1 MRRLAVCLGL
11 VLFALPAAAGD
22 KRYPEAKS
30 GGGELKY
37 VNGIPVAVLA
47 GSPEEIGK
55 QFGELVLKPA
65 KGPLVG
71 RVDSYM
77 AKVGWGDQFPGMV
90 KFAGRLFTMFPE
102 PNQKEMLTAAKTAD
116 VDVRLLSALNLIP
129 DLAKLGGCST
139 LIVEP
144 ARSSTAGPLFGRN
157 LDWPPHENLPEFTLV
172 VVYKPT
178 GKHAVAA
185 VTFPVILGVLSGMND
200 AGLCLTINEITA
212 SKDGS
217 KKQDPFGVPVMYL
230 YRKIL
235 EECTTLD
242 EAEKMLKAHK
252 RTTYFCLTACDAKGG
267 CVFEVTPD
275 NVVRRSGENAVCC
288 CTNHFRTDELSVT
301 KKCSRYPKLEAVQK
315 ADGKLGVGEVYKALD
330 TVKQGP
336 ATVQAMVFE
345 PATRSLHLSYGSDS
359 KSATEKP
366 LSKVELSDIFRRK

>member
-11 VLFALPAAAGD
+11 VLLVLPVAAGD
-22 KRYPEAKS
+22 RRYPEAKS
-30 GGGELKY
+30 GAGELRY

-55 QFGELVLKPA
+55 QYGELVLKPA

-77 AKVGWGDQFPGMV
+77 DKVGWGEQFPKM
-90 KFAGRLFTMFPE
+90 KRLAGYLFTAFPE
-102 PNQKEMLTAAKTAD
+102 NNQKEMLAAAQSAD

-139 LIVEP
+139 VVVEP
-144 ARSSTAGPLFGRN
+144 TRSSTGAPLFGRN

-172 VVYKPT
+172 TVFKPA
-178 GKHAVAA
+178 GKRAFAA
-185 VTFPVILGVLSGMND
+185 VTLPVLFGVLSGMND
-200 AGLCLTINEITA
+200 AGLCLTINEITET
-212 SKDGS
+212 KDGS
-217 KKQDPFGVPVMYL
+217 KRHDGNGVPVMFL

-235 EECTTLD
+235 EECSTVD

-252 RTTYFCLTACDAKGG
+252 RTTWFCLTACDKDGG

-275 NVVRRSGENAVCC
+275 NVVRRKGVNAVCC
-288 CTNHFRTDELSVT
+288 CTNHFRTDALSVT
-301 KKCSRYPKLEAVQK
+301 TKCSRYLKLEAVQK
-315 ADGKLGVGEVYKALD
+315 ADGKLGVAEVYKALG
-330 TVKQGP
+330 TVHQGP

-345 PATRSLHLSYGSDS
+345 PATRALHLSYGSDG

-366 LSKVELSDIFRRK
+366 LMKLESADLFGKK